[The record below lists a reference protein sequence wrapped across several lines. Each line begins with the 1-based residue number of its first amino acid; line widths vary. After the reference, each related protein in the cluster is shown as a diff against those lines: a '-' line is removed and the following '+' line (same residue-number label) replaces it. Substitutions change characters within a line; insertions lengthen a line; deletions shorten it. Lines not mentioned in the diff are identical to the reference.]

1 MTPVSCG
8 PRPCL
13 DRVAP
18 VAVITTLAC
27 FVALIGAAMCVYP
40 GGTAWDVT
48 TVGHDFWRNYL
59 CDLQRQVA
67 LDGRPNAVG
76 SVLARAAMLVLGV
89 GSAFFWLLLAE
100 GLSHRPELA
109 RPVRVLGCFAA
120 LGVAG
125 VALWPVDR
133 FPQMHPLLMLGAGAP
148 GIVASTLALGGI
160 ATRKG
165 AFSLV
170 LLGAGALVTS
180 TVELA
185 LYARQVLAPAH
196 DPQVL
201 AMLERVAL
209 ILVLAWMGMVAL
221 RSKRGTRS

>member
-1 MTPVSCG
+1 MCLISCA

-18 VAVITTLAC
+18 AAVIVAVAG
-27 FVALIGAAMCVYP
+27 FVALIVAAMCVYP
-40 GGTAWDVT
+40 GGTAWDAT

-76 SVLARAAMLVLGV
+76 SVLARAAMLVIGA
-89 GSAFFWLLLAE
+89 GSAFFWLLLARV
-100 GLSHRPELA
+100 LDHRPELA

-125 VALWPVDR
+125 VALLPVDR
-133 FPQMHPLLMLGAGAP
+133 FPQVHPLLMLGAGAP
-148 GIVASTLALGGI
+148 GIAASALALGGI
-160 ATRKG
+160 VSRKG
-165 AFSLV
+165 TFGLV
-170 LLGAGALVTS
+170 LVGAAALVTS

-196 DPQVL
+196 DPEVL

-209 ILVLAWMGMVAL
+209 ILVIAWMGMVAL
-221 RSKRGTRS
+221 RNDKGTHS